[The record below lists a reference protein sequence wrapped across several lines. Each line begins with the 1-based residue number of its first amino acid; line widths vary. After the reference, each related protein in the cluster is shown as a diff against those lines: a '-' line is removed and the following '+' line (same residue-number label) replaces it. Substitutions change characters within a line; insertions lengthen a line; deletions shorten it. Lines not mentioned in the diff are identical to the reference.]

1 VLIKGH
7 AFMNKH
13 ILIPALFLLILCF
26 APGCVTA
33 PKPSGPG
40 DTGLEANDLSAS
52 FFYLKSRRHLS
63 QGELDQ
69 AETALKKAIE
79 KDTRS
84 SFLKQD
90 LIRVYHQQKKAD
102 QALAL
107 AKVLVEDDPENVD
120 NLIILVRLQKGDRTD
135 PEFQSLLKKIIRLD
149 PENKETYLRLGRI
162 YMDNEEL
169 DQAMALFTQMV
180 KAFPNYYVAHFY
192 LGEILLATGKTE
204 DAKAAFEKTLKLEPE
219 LVEPRFRLIEILE
232 SAPTKKNKQKIIA
245 GFEKILEIEPGNDRA
260 ALEMALFYYK
270 TGEIKKADALFARLS
285 EDAKKNPRLIMSAV
299 DTFITSKRYKDAV
312 IVFSQLRKADPA
324 NTNLI
329 FFTGMAHEALGDI
342 DKAIELYLKVTP
354 DHPQYKKT
362 ILSIAFLYRDKNQ
375 PEQAIQF
382 LEQHHSQSPADIDI
396 ISYLASFYEDENQ
409 NNRAITLLQ
418 KGLKQVPENTILLFK
433 LGALQDKIGLRQDC
447 INTMKSVIRL
457 DPENTSA
464 LNYLGYT
471 YAEME
476 IYLDQALDLIQ
487 RAMAIK
493 PGDPYITDSLGWV
506 YFKKGAYD
514 QAIAWLEKAAELSEF
529 ETIIASHL
537 GDAYVKTGQYPKA
550 VAVYKKALTN
560 AKEDQEKETQ
570 EIKQKLEALDEQGH
584 AVP

>member
-1 VLIKGH
+1 L
-7 AFMNKH
+7 NQ
-13 ILIPALFLLILCF
+13 L
-26 APGCVTA
+26 
-33 PKPSGPG
+33 
-40 DTGLEANDLSAS
+40 
-52 FFYLKSRRHLS
+52 
-63 QGELDQ
+63 
-69 AETALKKAIE
+69 
-79 KDTRS
+79 
-84 SFLKQD
+84 
-90 LIRVYHQQKKAD
+90 QQKK
-102 QALAL
+102 
-107 AKVLVEDDPENVD
+107 
-120 NLIILVRLQKGDRTD
+120 TD
-135 PEFQSLLKKIIRLD
+135 K
-149 PENKETYLRLGRI
+149 
-162 YMDNEEL
+162 
-169 DQAMALFTQMV
+169 
-180 KAFPNYYVAHFY
+180 
-192 LGEILLATGKTE
+192 
-204 DAKAAFEKTLKLEPE
+204 
-219 LVEPRFRLIEILE
+219 
-232 SAPTKKNKQKIIA
+232 KIIA

-409 NNRAITLLQ
+409 NNKAITLLQ

-471 YAEME
+471 YAEMD
-476 IYLDQALDLIQ
+476 ILLDEAQDLVERALKL
-487 RAMAIK
+487 K
-493 PGDPYITDSLGWV
+493 PDDAYITDSLGWV
-506 YFKKGAYD
+506 YFRKQEYD
-514 QAIAWLEKAAELSEF
+514 QAVFYLEKAAKISEF
-529 ETIIASHL
+529 ESIIADHL
-537 GDAYVKTGQYPKA
+537 GDAYVKAGLQGKA
-550 VAVYKKALTN
+550 VSAYEKALKN
-560 AKEDQEKETQ
+560 AKEDQQNLILQIKEKL
-570 EIKQKLEALDEQGH
+570 KALEDQGYGSE
-584 AVP
+584 